1 MYKRLTEE
9 EKLKLRQD
17 YDSIHE
23 YTVCYN
29 AIDAVSEHYD
39 DLSPEEVWSE
49 ALLIVEEIKRST
61 NKKWKINTIYSQL
74 KRKYD
79 SFDNGIKRSEEQ
91 REHTAT
97 MVLFDVVMMLT
108 IAKKVDV
115 SSVEEHPYFEY
126 IVSILNYI
134 GHTTLFEAMLAVTHQ
149 NEIDIEEM
157 VGEELTPYDYL
168 RSNNMPKKTSLEEPI
183 SLNDDDDKRRAC
195 LQQIYKKLKQDKEF
209 TGGSQWFYIYKMMTE
224 NQIYDE
230 HSYALFIQ
238 DLTLI
243 GVSNKQLPAESI
255 FARKYKQIQPD
266 SRYPYWKVISGKKQ
280 TTLTIGKKL
289 AGIAFKILFP

>member
-115 SSVEEHPYFEY
+115 SSAEEHPYFEY

-168 RSNNMPKKTSLEEPI
+168 RSNNIPKKTSLEEPK
-183 SLNDDDDKRRAC
+183 SLNDDEKRRAC
-195 LQQIYKKLKQDKEF
+195 LQKIYKKLKLEKDFE
-209 TGGSQWFYIYKMMTE
+209 GGSQWFYIYKLMAETH
-224 NQIYDE
+224 IYEDYSYTLFMNDLE
-230 HSYALFIQ
+230 H
-238 DLTLI
+238 I
-243 GVSNKQLPAESI
+243 GVQSKHMPKTST
-255 FARKYKQIQPD
+255 FARKYKQLKPD
-266 SRYPYWKVISGKKQ
+266 TKYPHWKVKSGGKQ
-280 TTLTIGKKL
+280 PPLDKGKRL
-289 AGIAFKILFP
+289 AKIAFEILLN